1 MGGAGL
7 RPGARDVADVGAVT
21 GGELAVGSD
30 LVVVTVYAGL
40 RPVPAL
46 QG

>member
-1 MGGAGL
+1 MGEVGL
-7 RPGARDVADVGAVT
+7 RAGARDVADVGAVT
-21 GGELAVGSD
+21 SGELAVGSD
-30 LVVVTVYAGL
+30 VVVVTVYAGL